1 MKRER
6 LIYIKFIKEK
16 VTNNN
21 LCIFCFYCLSSAYS
35 QNIVIKI
42 KKNISYNRS
51 DGAKYLRS
59 GKKINRKCFFT
70 YNLAVICYYRTC
82 SAKEKHD
89 LVWLMPE
96 KLEKINLQVTLHLLQ
111 QYPILFK

>member
-21 LCIFCFYCLSSAYS
+21 LCIFYFYRLSSAHR

-42 KKNISYNRS
+42 IKNISFNRS
-51 DGAKYLRS
+51 DGATYLRS
-59 GKKINRKCFFT
+59 GKK
-70 YNLAVICYYRTC
+70 
-82 SAKEKHD
+82 
-89 LVWLMPE
+89 
-96 KLEKINLQVTLHLLQ
+96 
-111 QYPILFK
+111 